1 MQAGQVPLSDPG
13 GSGSDLQPTPP
24 REALLVCSAPGTL
37 QRRAAALSS
46 GSALLGVR
54 SAGGGTPRVVEPV
67 WSQRSAWEQRLARR
81 GRREKASS
89 KGEASS
95 HAARASS
102 SPRSGQLTG
111 SPKGLGA
118 RSPLPLQFP
127 FPFLTDPR
135 AGARPLAL
143 QPSTFLPLTLFSSQG
158 DFAATFWLSKALRTL
173 PLLA

>member
-1 MQAGQVPLSDPG
+1 M
-13 GSGSDLQPTPP
+13 QPTPP

-54 SAGGGTPRVVEPV
+54 SAGGGTPQVGAPV
-67 WSQRSAWEQRLARR
+67 RSERSAWEQRLARR

-118 RSPLPLQFP
+118 RSPLPRVPSNSPSFSL
-127 FPFLTDPR
+127 LTPEQGH
-135 AGARPLAL
+135 ALWSVSPL
-143 QPSTFLPLTLFSSQG
+143 PSSL
-158 DFAATFWLSKALRTL
+158 
-173 PLLA
+173 